1 MARPVSNPTTRDPSQ
16 LLALAIG
23 AVYTLVGILGFVV
36 TGLDNFA
43 SETDKALLGFEINP
57 LHNLVHLAIGL
68 AGLALWRRLDS
79 ARTYGWL
86 LAAGYGLA
94 FIDGLFAAG
103 NSDINFLSINGPD
116 NGLHLVSAVAGV
128 AIALWPAQSTA
139 RNSLADRGACPAQP
153 RAGSPRSSHGAPTR
167 HAASSSRHCCC
178 VRYGRPATARL
189 AGPAPW
195 SVQASS
201 RRANG
206 SRTLSRSRR
215 GGGGGGGGW
224 GRPRWARERG

>member
-1 MARPVSNPTTRDPSQ
+1 MARPVSDPTTRDPSQ

-68 AGLALWRRLDS
+68 ALWRRLDS

-94 FIDGLFAAG
+94 FLYGLFAAG

-128 AIALWPAQSTA
+128 AVALWPAQSTA
-139 RNSLADRGACPAQP
+139 RNSLADRGA
-153 RAGSPRSSHGAPTR
+153 
-167 HAASSSRHCCC
+167 
-178 VRYGRPATARL
+178 
-189 AGPAPW
+189 
-195 SVQASS
+195 
-201 RRANG
+201 
-206 SRTLSRSRR
+206 
-215 GGGGGGGGW
+215 
-224 GRPRWARERG
+224 